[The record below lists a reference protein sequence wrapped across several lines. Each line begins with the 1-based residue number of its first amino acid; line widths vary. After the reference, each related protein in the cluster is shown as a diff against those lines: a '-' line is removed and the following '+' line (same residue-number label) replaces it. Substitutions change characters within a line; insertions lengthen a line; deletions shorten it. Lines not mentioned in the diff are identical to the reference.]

1 MCSHENTLIQLQI
14 GHFILA
20 KLLGF
25 SMKYNVTKND
35 TDTDINIDI
44 NIDIDARIFNDIG
57 TNYSDV
63 IFIVGQILH

>member
-1 MCSHENTLIQLQI
+1 MCSHENTLIQLPI

-25 SMKYNVTKND
+25 SMKYNVTKN
-35 TDTDINIDI
+35 DTDINIDI

-57 TNYSDV
+57 TNYSDI

>member
-25 SMKYNVTKND
+25 LMIYNVTKND
-35 TDTDINIDI
+35 TDTNI

-57 TNYSDV
+57 TNYSDI

>member
-1 MCSHENTLIQLQI
+1 MCSHENTLIQLPI

-44 NIDIDARIFNDIG
+44 DARIFNDIG
-57 TNYSDV
+57 TNYSDI